1 MRIIQVLENRLGKI
15 LIIPLLDILGT
26 GTEYIW
32 KEVDKISDISSEST
46 EETLIYNLPSIS
58 EGEDYFINEARKF
71 DWSKLYG
78 TLSEGEYEFI
88 LSDDNSLT
96 VKVLFT
102 ISSDGKLLYDKPSF

>member
-1 MRIIQVLENRLGKI
+1 MIWI
-15 LIIPLLDILGT
+15 LNPFLNNFYKDTFL
-26 GTEYIW
+26 
-32 KEVDKISDISSEST
+32 
-46 EETLIYNLPSIS
+46 
-58 EGEDYFINEARKF
+58 F

-102 ISSDGKLLYDKPSF
+102 ISSDGKLIYDKPSF